1 MCIEFK
7 TGKIKWQSRSAGKGA
22 LCVADGMLYILGEG
36 HEVALAEVNPEA
48 YVEHGKFKVQSHGPP
63 SWAHPIV
70 AGGRLYIRD
79 QESLTA
85 YDVRAKSNE

>member
-1 MCIEFK
+1 M
-7 TGKIKWQSRSAGKGA
+7 WQSRSAGMGA

-36 HEVALAEVNPEA
+36 HDVALAEVTPDG
-48 YVEHGKFKVQSHGPP
+48 YREHGKFKLQPHGRP

-79 QESLTA
+79 QESITA
-85 YDVRAKSNE
+85 YVVRARSE